1 MALRL
6 GCRAG
11 DMQTNAAA
19 KGGTLAIK
27 WSSVGI
33 SWQVHGEGRGSG
45 VRGQGYMAV
54 TLCMVSVLSLVVP
67 Q

>member
-1 MALRL
+1 
-6 GCRAG
+6 
-11 DMQTNAAA
+11 MQTNAAA